1 MFSVVT
7 VCYNAVE
14 NIEKTI
20 CSVIT
25 QTSKSFEYI
34 IIDGG
39 STDGTN
45 DIINRYKGYLNYYIS
60 ESDRGIYDAMNKGI
74 GASKGEY
81 VIFINAGDVFSHS
94 HILDEVNNQILSESL
109 TCDLIYGD
117 VIYKY
122 AFGEKSVSSQDLR
135 KIKYD
140 MVFSHQSTFAKTEIL
155 KKRNFDL
162 KYRLAADYD
171 FLLWAY
177 VNSFSFRHINLPVS
191 VIDASKGAT
200 YGNFEKSRK
209 ESYRIQCSYGGNP
222 VLCYCWYLWKIS
234 RFKATSTI
242 KERFPRRILSFLITN

>member
-1 MFSVVT
+1 MKRNSLMFSVVT

-122 AFGEKSVSSQDLR
+122 AFGEKSVPSQDLR

-209 ESYRIQCSYGGNP
+209 E
-222 VLCYCWYLWKIS
+222 
-234 RFKATSTI
+234 
-242 KERFPRRILSFLITN
+242 